1 MFAAPCSR
9 ASSIAGP
16 AGLAMPLAATA
27 ALLHA
32 LARGDDE
39 GALRLLSSWPAHD
52 PTPRQ
57 FRTEAGETLL
67 HFAAYGR
74 SSPEV
79 MGMLLERGVDLRAV
93 TRTGAS
99 PLHYAL
105 RGVLRASTA
114 ALQWLLR
121 EGGPALRENADADGR
136 TALMAAVLG
145 DHADAVVLLL
155 DQGATVGTRDN
166 LGNTALHMAAAI
178 GSLSVLDAL
187 LAADAEVNGRN
198 KAGVTPLMLAAGE
211 GLRHNVL
218 RLLLAEADIDAMDGR
233 GGTPLMYA
241 VANGRA
247 DIADVLLIGDAA
259 WYPNNDDG
267 WNAMTLA
274 ARSGNAEVLQ
284 ILIEHGV
291 DPDVRDGGGRLACE
305 IALQRGL
312 VELTRTLRARD
323 GR

>member
-1 MFAAPCSR
+1 MFSAPCPRAASISR
-9 ASSIAGP
+9 P
-16 AGLAMPLAATA
+16 AGLAKPLAAIA

-32 LARGDDE
+32 LRRGDND
-39 GALRLLSSWPAHD
+39 GALRLLSSWRGHD
-52 PTPRQ
+52 PTLRQ

-67 HFAAYGR
+67 HFAACRRG
-74 SSPEV
+74 SPEV
-79 MGMLLERGVDLRAV
+79 MRMLLERGVDLRAV

-105 RGVLRASTA
+105 QGALRASTA

-121 EGGPALRENADADGR
+121 EGGPALREIADADGR

-155 DQGATVGTRDN
+155 EAGATVGTRDN

-178 GSLSVLDAL
+178 GSPEVVDAL
-187 LAADAEVNGRN
+187 LAADAEVNART
-198 KAGVTPLMLAAGE
+198 KAGITPLMLAAGD
-211 GLRHNVL
+211 GRRDNVL
-218 RLLLAEADIDAMDGR
+218 RLLLAEADIDAMDGH

-241 VANGRA
+241 VANGHA
-247 DIADVLLIGDAA
+247 GIADVLLSGDAA

-274 ARSGNAEVLQ
+274 ARAGNAEVLQ
-284 ILIEHGV
+284 VLIGHGL
-291 DPDVRDGGGRLACE
+291 DPDMRDGAGRLPWE
-305 IALQRGL
+305 IAMQRGL
-312 VELTRTLRARD
+312 AELARTLRARD
-323 GR
+323 DL